1 MDDIDMDR
9 LERELEGNGS
19 ESDSSLDL
27 HTPFAYV
34 ISIPPAVA
42 ESSPRFFPVANR
54 HVMLRDGLIS
64 PRSKVITA
72 LDTSGRPGSTMS
84 NGELTSCLLREGF

>member
-34 ISIPPAVA
+34 ISIPSAVA
-42 ESSPRFFPVANR
+42 GSSPRFFSCGEQTCNAEGR
-54 HVMLRDGLIS
+54 AHIS
-64 PRSKVITA
+64 PFESYY
-72 LDTSGRPGSTMS
+72 GS
-84 NGELTSCLLREGF
+84 

>member
-1 MDDIDMDR
+1 MDDLDMDR

-34 ISIPPAVA
+34 ISVPSVVA
-42 ESSPRFFPVANR
+42 GSSPRLF
-54 HVMLRDGLIS
+54 
-64 PRSKVITA
+64 
-72 LDTSGRPGSTMS
+72 TSWRTG
-84 NGELTSCLLREGF
+84 TSC

>member
-1 MDDIDMDR
+1 MARKLSLPNGRQDGNLDLEVDGLDADR

-34 ISIPPAVA
+34 VSLSLFLLSRR
-42 ESSPRFFPVANR
+42 SSHGAFFPLG
-54 HVMLRDGLIS
+54 ML
-64 PRSKVITA
+64 
-72 LDTSGRPGSTMS
+72 
-84 NGELTSCLLREGF
+84 C